1 MSWSRSLRA
10 DNRMMLARQEDPAEA
25 LQAYQNALN
34 PRRVDVTAFRHISAE
49 AHGFFAL
56 ITCPDY
62 LSADG

>member
-1 MSWSRSLRA
+1 
-10 DNRMMLARQEDPAEA
+10 MMLARQEDPAEA